1 MINKLSG
8 FTLIEIIIVFSV
20 LAIISVTGIAAF
32 LNYSRSQTLSTATAE
47 VVTML
52 NTAKS
57 RAMSQ
62 KIINPTNESQ
72 TMCGA
77 NNPFVG
83 YKVLI
88 CKFSDGSVGSSD
100 CIGATSNNSYQFQIA
115 CTNLPL
121 DPVIE
126 TKTLPPNISFPA
138 GQTAVSYLFRA
149 LTGAVDITG
158 GASQGT
164 ITING
169 YGLTPKVI
177 TVYSDGRIVAN

>member
-1 MINKLSG
+1 MMIKG

-32 LNYSRSQTLSTATAE
+32 LNYSRSQALSAATAE
-47 VVTML
+47 IVTML

-57 RAMSQ
+57 RSVSQ
-62 KIINPTNESQ
+62 KIINPIDESQ
-72 TMCGA
+72 TMCGL
-77 NNPFVG
+77 NNSFVG

-88 CKFSDGSVGSSD
+88 CKFSDGSIGSSD
-100 CIGATSNNSYQFQIA
+100 CIGTTNNNSYQFQIA

-126 TKTLPPNISFPA
+126 TKTLPANISFPA
-138 GQTAVSYLFRA
+138 GQAAVSYLFRV

-158 GASQGT
+158 GANPGT
-164 ITING
+164 IRING
-169 YGLTPKVI
+169 YGSDYKTI
-177 TVYSDGRIVAN
+177 NVYQDGRIVTN